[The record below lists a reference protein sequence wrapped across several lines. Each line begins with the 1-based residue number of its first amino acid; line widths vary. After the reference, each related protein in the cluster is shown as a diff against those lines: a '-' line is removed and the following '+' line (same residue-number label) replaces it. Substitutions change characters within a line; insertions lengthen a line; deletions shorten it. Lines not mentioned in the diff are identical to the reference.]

1 MLTNLI
7 QSTKLK
13 INKLLGRSFTPH
25 PRENL
30 FIDPTGLCNLACRFC
45 AYPKLLPGH
54 SMDLELFKRT
64 INQATEI
71 GFRKVF
77 LTPMLGD
84 AFMDKTLDKKLEYL
98 ESNHL
103 INEYGLYTNFILADV
118 DLVNK
123 LKKLRELS
131 ISVYGVNLEDF
142 KLVTKKDQKQF
153 EKFVKNLELL
163 KKAYQAGLVK
173 YKLHFSIRT
182 KVNDDILK
190 LDGDDRVNY
199 VLKNRKGEIIDLLNY
214 FKDSVK
220 ITVATVTDTWL
231 GVVKQEDVD
240 VLGYKVSPAGPMA
253 GPCNLIFGSIQIR
266 YNGTVHACTRS
277 VQDKLKIGDLTK
289 NNLKYIL
296 SFKNPEYKSL
306 VDSQISEKYSEA
318 CIGCAHYRSVYQNF
332 KSGHGTYAAKLK
344 LKDTL
349 KFLSSD

>member
-98 ESNHL
+98 ESNNL

-131 ISVYGVNLEDF
+131 ISVYGVNF
-142 KLVTKKDQKQF
+142 F
-153 EKFVKNLELL
+153 
-163 KKAYQAGLVK
+163 
-173 YKLHFSIRT
+173 
-182 KVNDDILK
+182 
-190 LDGDDRVNY
+190 
-199 VLKNRKGEIIDLLNY
+199 
-214 FKDSVK
+214 
-220 ITVATVTDTWL
+220 
-231 GVVKQEDVD
+231 
-240 VLGYKVSPAGPMA
+240 
-253 GPCNLIFGSIQIR
+253 
-266 YNGTVHACTRS
+266 
-277 VQDKLKIGDLTK
+277 
-289 NNLKYIL
+289 
-296 SFKNPEYKSL
+296 
-306 VDSQISEKYSEA
+306 
-318 CIGCAHYRSVYQNF
+318 
-332 KSGHGTYAAKLK
+332 
-344 LKDTL
+344 
-349 KFLSSD
+349 